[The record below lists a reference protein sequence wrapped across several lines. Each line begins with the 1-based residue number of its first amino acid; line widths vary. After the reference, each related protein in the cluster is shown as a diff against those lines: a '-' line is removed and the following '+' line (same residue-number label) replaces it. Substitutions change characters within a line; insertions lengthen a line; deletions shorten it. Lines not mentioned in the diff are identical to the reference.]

1 MVLTP
6 LQRALFFVLAI
17 AAAVFVVAILVATVA
32 PADDAASKPESATY
46 RLDDLTPGEPVFFR
60 PFDMGT
66 GSNDGPYGI
75 WLVRLED
82 GEVLALFSRDR
93 HLGQSVE
100 RFTWPAGLDDPT
112 FGSRNGGAFSLDGRS
127 LNGPAARDLDRF
139 PVSVEGGL
147 VRIDTTQLIL
157 GECTGTSRSSTFP
170 CSRPADEE
178 RWDIKWNQ
186 VRGRP

>member
-6 LQRALFFVLAI
+6 LQRVLFFVLAI
-17 AAAVFVVAILVATVA
+17 AAAGLVVAILIATVA
-32 PADDAASKPESATY
+32 PADDAAAKPESATY

-60 PFDMGT
+60 PSDMG
-66 GSNDGPYGI
+66 GAYDRPYGI

-100 RFTWPAGLDDPT
+100 RFNWPPGLDDPT
-112 FGSRNGGAFSLDGRS
+112 YGSPNGGAFSLDGRS

-139 PVSVEGGL
+139 PVRVEDGL

-170 CSRPADEE
+170 CSRAGEEE
-178 RWDIKWNQ
+178 RWDVKWHE
-186 VRGRP
+186 VRGQP